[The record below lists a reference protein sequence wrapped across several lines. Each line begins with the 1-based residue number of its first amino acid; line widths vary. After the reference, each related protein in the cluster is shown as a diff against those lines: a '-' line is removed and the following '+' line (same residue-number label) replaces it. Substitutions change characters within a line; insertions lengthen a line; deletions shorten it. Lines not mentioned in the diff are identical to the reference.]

1 MIVLNNITSLI
12 PNYNMPFYHDSQKSY
27 PKETESRVII
37 RFQDCD
43 PFRHLNNAKYF
54 DYFFN
59 AREDRVPQLY
69 GYNTADI
76 YKEFGTGWVIY
87 NHQISYLR
95 AAAVG
100 EWVRIKSSIIAVDHN
115 SIVVEYYMMDD
126 AKSQLKTVLWSK
138 MRYIDANT
146 GRSTDHQSEV
156 FEYIDTIRNKDVDM
170 TKTTFEERITQLKE
184 KITRKK

>member
-1 MIVLNNITSLI
+1 
-12 PNYNMPFYHDSQKSY
+12 MPFYHDNNKSY

-69 GYNTADI
+69 GYNIADVF
-76 YKEFGTGWVIY
+76 KEFGTGWVIY

-95 AAAVG
+95 PAAVG
-100 EWVRIKSSIIAVDHN
+100 EWVRIKSSIIHVDVN
-115 SIVVEYYMMDD
+115 TIVVEYYMMDD
-126 AKSQLKTVLWSK
+126 AKSSLKTVLWSTMK
-138 MRYIDANT
+138 YIDPRS
-146 GRSTDHQSEV
+146 GKSTDHQPEV
-156 FEYIDTIRNKDVDM
+156 LDYLNTIKNPDV
-170 TKTTFEERITQLKE
+170 KYGEITFDERIKE
-184 KITRKK
+184 IKDKI